1 MKNILRLLKEKENR
15 TLGMSFI
22 VFILFGFNGGISLF
36 TGIEKHETWRIAAA
50 SAGCFICAA
59 FCFPAV
65 YTLIKN
71 SRKIASASHTIR

>member
-59 FCFPAV
+59 FCFRPFIPLLKTAEK
-65 YTLIKN
+65 LHPQAI
-71 SRKIASASHTIR
+71 